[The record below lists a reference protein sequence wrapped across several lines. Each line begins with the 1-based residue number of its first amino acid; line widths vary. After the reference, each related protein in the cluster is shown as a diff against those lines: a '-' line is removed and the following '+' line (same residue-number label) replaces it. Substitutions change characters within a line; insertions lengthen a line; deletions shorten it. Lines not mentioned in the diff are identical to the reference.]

1 MRTITHNAVAGS
13 AVKFHEIGNYF
24 HLLETDSAVDV
35 RFYKNG
41 AIFAEAIGMEGGFFS
56 QPAGGFDAIE
66 LVSAGA
72 QTIKFAI
79 SDGTGG
85 YNRTTGTVQVSNL
98 ETRQGAFTQGAEI
111 VTNASAELVAANAA
125 RRLLIVQNNDAAGN
139 IFITTD
145 GSAATVANGIKIA
158 PGGLILL
165 DVYCPTGAINAIGDI
180 AVNANVTV
188 VEG

>member
-1 MRTITHNAVAGS
+1 MRTITHDAGAGS

-24 HLLETDSAVDV
+24 HLLETESAVDV
-35 RFYKNG
+35 RFFKNG

-56 QPAGGFDAIE
+56 QPVSGFDAIE
-66 LVSAGA
+66 LASAGA

-98 ETRQGAFTQGAEI
+98 ETRQGAFTQAQKT
-111 VTNASAELVAANAA
+111 VTNASAELLAANAA
-125 RRLLIVQNNDAAGN
+125 RRMLLIQNNHATGN
-139 IFITTD
+139 IFVTTD
-145 GSAATVANGIKIA
+145 GSAATAANGIKIS
-158 PGGLILL
+158 PGSLILL
-165 DVYCPTGAINAIGDI
+165 DVFCPEGAVNAIGDI
-180 AVNANVTV
+180 ASNAAVIV